1 MILEFDVRCLL
12 FAERQQKARDR
23 RVAVRSGATL
33 RQDQSSLS
41 RCPRLAPGRAV
52 GRAVSSYF
60 DFASLFIA
68 MYTYG
73 TLYMYEHCTYT
84 CLA

>member
-23 RVAVRSGATL
+23 RVEVRSGATL

-52 GRAVSSYF
+52 GRAVSLLHHCLLPC
-60 DFASLFIA
+60 A
-68 MYTYG
+68 TNG
-73 TLYMYEHCTYT
+73 TLYMNEYCTLY
-84 CLA
+84 LLSRD